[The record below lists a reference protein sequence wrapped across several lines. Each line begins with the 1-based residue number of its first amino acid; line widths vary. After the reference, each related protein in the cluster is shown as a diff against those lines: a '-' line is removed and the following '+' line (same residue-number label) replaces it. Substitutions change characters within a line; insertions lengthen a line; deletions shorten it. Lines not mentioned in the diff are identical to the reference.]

1 MIFCYYGLRSTIY
14 ICLLLRLS
22 TIVLAQDTTTS
33 TTNQHT
39 ATTMATS
46 APPSTPTPKNHPSLP
61 LLSSSA
67 LPSSSDNAPMGN
79 HNNGANSTGLVN
91 YYFVF
96 LALIIAVVGGVVY
109 LFIRKRHRAKLRT
122 RYSQQEALTRD
133 LGGARP
139 GGGWS
144 NWHPE
149 RSRGRYWQGRWRSAE
164 ASREEGLNE
173 AGEAPPPYVPKRRSE
188 EAQREVTEPAV
199 PLQTLSR
206 DGAGLKPPDYS
217 EYRSQDLDSQARNS
231 VASGSSVRDVERR
244 TSP

>member
-1 MIFCYYGLRSTIY
+1 MILRYDGLGSV
-14 ICLLLRLS
+14 ICISLLLRLS
-22 TIVLAQDTTTS
+22 NIVLGQDTTS
-33 TTNQHT
+33 ATNQQT
-39 ATTMATS
+39 PTTMATS
-46 APPSTPTPKNHPSLP
+46 TPPSTPTPKNQPSFP

-67 LPSSSDNAPMGN
+67 LPSTSDSAPSSNNN
-79 HNNGANSTGLVN
+79 HSMNSTGLVN

-96 LALIIAVVGGVVY
+96 LALIVAVVGGVVY
-109 LFIRKRHRAKLRT
+109 LFIRKRHRAMLRT

-149 RSRGRYWQGRWRSAE
+149 RTRGRYWQGRWRSAE

-173 AGEAPPPYVPKRRSE
+173 QGEAPPPYVPKRRSE
-188 EAQREVTEPAV
+188 EVQREVTEPAV

-217 EYRSQDLDSQARNS
+217 EYYLQNPDSQGRNS
-231 VASGSSVRDVERR
+231 VASASSSRDVERR
-244 TSP
+244 TSL

>member
-1 MIFCYYGLRSTIY
+1 MALHHRGPGGAISIF
-14 ICLLLRLS
+14 LLLRLS
-22 TIVLAQDTTTS
+22 TIVLAQDTAS
-33 TTNQHT
+33 TTHQP
-39 ATTMATS
+39 TTMATVT
-46 APPSTPTPKNHPSLP
+46 PPSQTTPKNQPFP

-67 LPSSSDNAPMGN
+67 LPSNSDTAPSGK
-79 HNNGANSTGLVN
+79 HSGSVNSTGLVN

-96 LALIIAVVGGVVY
+96 LALIIAVVGAVVY
-109 LFIRKRHRAKLRT
+109 LFIRKRHRARLRT

-149 RSRGRYWQGRWRSAE
+149 RTRGRYWQGRWRSAE

-188 EAQREVTEPAV
+188 EAQREATEPAV

-217 EYRSQDLDSQARNS
+217 EYHSHDPDPQARSS
-231 VASGSSVRDVERR
+231 VASASSSRDVEQR
-244 TSP
+244 TGP